1 MKLTKWM
8 TMAVAAMAL
17 TGTVLAQ
24 DAGGNRG
31 NRGNRGQRDAGG
43 DQAGQGGMRG
53 GNFTPEQRQQFM
65 QQMQQRMNERIKESL
80 KVTDEEWTAI
90 EPLVNEVN
98 KQRMASFRSGRGG
111 PGGFGG
117 RGGRGGP
124 GGDQAGQ
131 ENQDPATTALQKVL
145 ESANSTDAQIKAAVE
160 AYRASQAKSKEA
172 MKKAQDELRAVLTSR
187 QEAQL
192 ILMGILE

>member
-43 DQAGQGGMRG
+43 DQGGQPGMRG

-65 QQMQQRMNERIKESL
+65 QQMQQRFNERIKEAL

-90 EPLVNEVN
+90 EPLINEVN
-98 KQRMASFRSGRGG
+98 KQRMSA
-111 PGGFGG
+111 G
-117 RGGRGGP
+117 RGGRGGMRP
-124 GGDQAGQ
+124 GGRGGQQGGPAGDQGPQA
-131 ENQDPATTALQKVL
+131 DPASAELQKVL
-145 ESANSTDAQIKAAVE
+145 ASANSTDAQIKAAVE
-160 AYRASQAKSKEA
+160 AYRASQAKGKDA
-172 MKKAQDELRAVLTSR
+172 LKKAQDELRAVLTSR

-192 ILMGILE
+192 ILMGILD